1 MIGEHRR
8 EALAEYGI
16 TTVGELLEFYPRKY
30 LDRSQVMRIKDLRLT
45 EHEITVVGKISY
57 VNWIKSK
64 RGKEWL
70 VVGVNDGSG
79 LLECIWFQGIQYWS
93 RQLKEDQTVAV
104 SGMINDL
111 AERKFIHPAVDQ
123 LGDDGD
129 TEFYNTGR
137 IVPLYPGGMAL
148 RKAGLESRTL
158 RKIMRLA
165 LDFAERDLIEFLP
178 EQDLHDANALT
189 RAPAM
194 RQIHEPESNEQLHA
208 AWRRV
213 RFEELFIYQLLFAY
227 RRRMNAELP
236 GGIAFD
242 KIGPCTK
249 AVLAALP
256 FRLTEGQRG
265 VLTEI
270 RHDLERNYPMQRLLQ
285 GEVGSGKTTVALLA
299 MAMAADC
306 GYQSAMMAPT
316 ELLAE
321 QHAQRLLLPAAAA
334 GLTVRLLRGKQRLA
348 ERREIL
354 EAIAGG
360 HAELVVGTHALIQD
374 QVQFARLGLVIIDE
388 QHRFGVEQRTSL
400 RSKGIRPHLL
410 LMTATPIPRSLRMAQ
425 MGDLDVST
433 LRELPG
439 GPRQVV
445 SAIRTEPDR
454 AKVYSF
460 IAEQAQAGQRIFIVC
475 PLIEESEKLDT
486 EAAIAYHE
494 RVTRGPLKGVKVG
507 LVHGRMA
514 AEAKQIALNAF
525 RSGTTPVL
533 VCTPVIEVG
542 VDVPEASLMLIENAE
557 RFGLA
562 ALHQLRG
569 RIGRMGQRAFF
580 ILMPGPRMTVEAEDR
595 IKTLCETDDGFQ
607 IAERDLEL
615 RGAGEFFGTRQS
627 GEFELRYSNPA
638 RDADL
643 LSLAAER
650 AAALI
655 ERDPDL
661 EGYPELNRR
670 FQSKHA
676 HRLNFPA
683 SG

>member
-8 EALAEYGI
+8 EALAEFGV
-16 TTVGELLEFYPRKY
+16 TTVGELIEFYPRKY
-30 LDRSQVMRIKDLRLT
+30 LDRSYVMPIKDLRLT
-45 EHEITVVGKISY
+45 EHEVTVVGKITY
-57 VNWIKSK
+57 VNRIKSK

-70 VVGVNDGSG
+70 VAGVNDGTG
-79 LLECIWFQGIQYWS
+79 LLELIWFQGLQYWS
-93 RQLKEDQTVAV
+93 RALKEDQIVAV
-104 SGMINDL
+104 SGMINDPT
-111 AERKFIHPAVDQ
+111 ERKFIHPAIDR

-129 TEFYNTGR
+129 AEFYNTGR

-148 RKAGLESRTL
+148 RTAGLESSTL
-158 RKIMRLA
+158 RKVMRLA
-165 LDFAERDLIEFLP
+165 LDFAQQDLIEYLP
-178 EQDLHDANALT
+178 EDDLRAAGALT
-189 RAPAM
+189 RGAAM
-194 RQIHEPESNEQLHA
+194 RQIHEPDSQQQLNS

-227 RRRMNAELP
+227 RRRMNADSP
-236 GGIAFD
+236 GGIAFEQ
-242 KIGPCTK
+242 IGPRTK
-249 AVLAALP
+249 AVLQALP
-256 FRLTEGQRG
+256 FQLTAGQRD
-265 VLTEI
+265 VLHEI
-270 RHDLERNYPMQRLLQ
+270 RHDLERNFPMQRLLQ

-306 GYQSAMMAPT
+306 GFQSAMMAPT

-321 QHAQRLLLPAAAA
+321 QHAQRLLEPAAAA
-334 GLTVRLLRGKQRLA
+334 GLTVRLLRGKQRTA
-348 ERREIL
+348 ERREVL

-360 HAELVVGTHALIQD
+360 HADLVVGTHALIQE

-388 QHRFGVEQRTSL
+388 QHRFGVEQRTTL
-400 RSKGIRPHLL
+400 RSKGLRPHLL

-439 GPRQVV
+439 GPRKVI
-445 SAIRTEPDR
+445 SAVRTEPDR
-454 AKVYSF
+454 SKVYKF
-460 IAEQAQAGQRIFIVC
+460 ILEQAQAGQRTFIVC

-494 RVTRGPLKGVKVG
+494 RVTRGPLKGVPVG
-507 LVHGRMA
+507 LVHGRMT
-514 AEAKQIALNAF
+514 AEQKQGALNAF
-525 RSGTTPVL
+525 RSGATPVL

-542 VDVPEASLMLIENAE
+542 VDVPEASIMLIENAE

-569 RIGRMGQRAFF
+569 RIGRLGQRAYF
-580 ILMPGPRMTVEAEDR
+580 ILMPGPRLTVEADDR
-595 IKTLCETDDGFQ
+595 LKTLCETDDGFQ

-643 LSLAAER
+643 LTLAAER

-661 EGYPELNRR
+661 DAYPELRRR